1 MGRERIWKLL
11 SAGIGMLCGLI
22 ARKLMWAG
30 YQLVRK
36 DAAIPSP
43 FDPNNAGFFERRL
56 TVGGR
61 RWHWPRYGEGGERP
75 YCYDWLGSRH
85 GDLLPGRGR
94 RSDSH
99 LTSEFCRFTAR
110 KSKGFY
116 EALSKAGRMPRGAS
130 FDRKWGSE
138 RTRCRT
144 ATDERSTTRR
154 AEWRVRQ

>member
-30 YQLVRK
+30 YQLVL
-36 DAAIPSP
+36 A
-43 FDPNNAGFFERRL
+43 
-56 TVGGR
+56 VGGR
-61 RWHWPRYGEGGERP
+61 CWHWPRYGEGGERP

-154 AEWRVRQ
+154 AEWRVRR